1 MADIFH
7 GKCNLQCPVLRLKSN
22 SLSFLI
28 CLTEENRKGRGER
41 SRPSFWASSPMEQ
54 SPLEVIL
61 AMPLHQTKRC
71 PPHSTYQQLLLG
83 STQESLTLPRLMAK
97 RRAVSLTD
105 SLMLILWSFALR
117 QASPPPPQAPCPL

>member
-1 MADIFH
+1 M
-7 GKCNLQCPVLRLKSN
+7 G
-22 SLSFLI
+22 
-28 CLTEENRKGRGER
+28 R

-61 AMPLHQTKRC
+61 AMPLYQTKWC

-97 RRAVSLTD
+97 RRAVSLTRLPHAN
-105 SLMLILWSFALR
+105 SLVFCSE
-117 QASPPPPQAPCPL
+117 ASLSTPTPGSMPSVI